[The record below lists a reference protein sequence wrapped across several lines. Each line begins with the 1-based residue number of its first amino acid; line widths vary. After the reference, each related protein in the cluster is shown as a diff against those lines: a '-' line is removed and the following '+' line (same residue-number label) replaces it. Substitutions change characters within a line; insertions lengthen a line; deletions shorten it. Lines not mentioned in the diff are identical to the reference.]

1 MGGSIVAAV
10 FLPQMLFNNWAEFS
24 ILVDQLPVY
33 FKQREWLMNRNIPFY
48 AVHTRS
54 CILHSGSMTGG

>member
-1 MGGSIVAAV
+1 
-10 FLPQMLFNNWAEFS
+10 MLFNNWAEFS

-54 CILHSGSMTGG
+54 CILHSGSMTAG